1 MSEEENKT
9 FVRRWNEELWKGN
22 QTIFDECIASNCDFH
37 GGSSQQLQEIVNE
50 FRHAF
55 PDMTLTIEE
64 VIAEGDKVVSR
75 WTIHGTHKGNLITPY
90 GRVSPT
96 GKQVTYTGISINRI
110 ANGKIVDD
118 RFEGDVLG
126 LLQQVGAL
134 PTPTS

>member
-1 MSEEENKT
+1 MSTEENKAIA
-9 FVRRWNEELWKGN
+9 RRWAEELWKGN
-22 QTIFDECIASNCDFH
+22 QAIFDECIAANCDFH
-37 GGSSQQLQEIVNE
+37 GSSSQQLQAIVND

-55 PDMTLTIEE
+55 PDVTLTVEE
-64 VIAEGDKVVSR
+64 MIAEEDKVVTR
-75 WTIHGTHKGNLITPY
+75 WTIHGTHTGDLLTPY

-96 GKQVTYTGISINRI
+96 GKHVTYTGITINRL
-110 ANGKIVDD
+110 ADGKIVDD